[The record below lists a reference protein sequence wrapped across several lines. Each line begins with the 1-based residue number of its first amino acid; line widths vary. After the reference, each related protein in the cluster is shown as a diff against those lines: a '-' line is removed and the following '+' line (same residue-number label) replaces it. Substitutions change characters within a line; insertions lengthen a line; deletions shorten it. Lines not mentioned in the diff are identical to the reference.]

1 MRLEMK
7 VLVKNDEGFVDVIL
21 LYSSL
26 HICKFRVLC
35 VLI

>member
-1 MRLEMK
+1 MKLGLK

-21 LYSSL
+21 VYSSSGIL
-26 HICKFRVLC
+26 ELLC